1 MLLGYNMR
9 AAPITT
15 TDIRDIEEK
24 IRTNCAIYTDQVQ
37 FGVETAL
44 NAVLELIV
52 EQSYVVDEIGLEGV
66 YKLIDESTWP

>member
-1 MLLGYNMR
+1 MR

-15 TDIRDIEEK
+15 TDIQDIERK

-37 FGVETAL
+37 FGVNTAL
-44 NAVLELIV
+44 NAVLDLIV
-52 EQSYVVDEIGLEGV
+52 EQSKLVDEIGVKGV